1 MLYIRSDPYNG
12 KLVLFYQPFRIS
24 SIPSPWKPPFYSLF
38 LCIQFFFKIPHIS
51 DTVQW
56 LYEQVFSVA
65 FYWIS
70 GH

>member
-1 MLYIRSDPYNG
+1 MLYVRSDPYSG
-12 KLVLFYQPFRIS
+12 KFVLFYQPFWIS
-24 SIPSPWKPPFYSLF
+24 SIQPLKTTILLFVSMYS
-38 LCIQFFFKIPHIS
+38 IFFKIPHIS
-51 DTVQW
+51 DAVQW